1 MTIPHALSLFS
12 LLAALS
18 APPVPLDVLRDHA
31 AAVHGVDPALLACI
45 VEAESGGDPNAVG
58 AAGDVG
64 LAHLMPSTAAFI
76 AEHAGLGE
84 YDLRN
89 PAQNLWLGAY
99 GLARW
104 PEWWTTYDGCV
115 AEGDNNA
122 TS

>member
-12 LLAALS
+12 LLASLS
-18 APPVPLDVLRDHA
+18 APPAPLDVLRDHA
-31 AAVHGVDPALLACI
+31 AAVHGVDPVLMECI

-58 AAGDVG
+58 AAGEIG
-64 LAHLMPSTAAFI
+64 LMQILPETGALL
-76 AEHAGLGE
+76 AEHAGMNE

-104 PEWWTTYDGCV
+104 PQWWTTYEGCKDT
-115 AEGDNNA
+115 EEE
-122 TS
+122 SP

>member
-1 MTIPHALSLFS
+1 MTLPQALSLFS
-12 LLAALS
+12 LLASLS
-18 APPVPLDVLRDHA
+18 APAPLDVLRDHA
-31 AAVHGVDPALLACI
+31 AAAHGIDPALLACI
-45 VEAESGGDPNAVG
+45 VEAESDGDPMALG
-58 AAGDVG
+58 AAGEVG
-64 LAHLMPSTAAFI
+64 LMQILPETGALL
-76 AEHAGLGE
+76 AEHAGMNE

-104 PEWWTTYDGCV
+104 PQWWTTYDGCV